1 MRSTRLAAGPA
12 LILLAA
18 APAHAQSS
26 GDLAGLL
33 LRFFSPTNPVALRA
47 PGSGGAG
54 GGGGT
59 GTGGGGGAV
68 QSHAAHFVSQPG
80 AQATLRSVNS
90 GIAAQISTF
99 PLGSSSAGFTY
110 TFDEGLG
117 VYNRTTQSFGPIF
130 TERPLTAGKGRFTF
144 GVNYQNATWDSLE
157 GQELRSGEMNL
168 YLVHE
173 DTNRDNS
180 NLDLW
185 FEGDIIRADLKID
198 LETKTTVVYASY
210 GISERFDV
218 SVALP
223 FVDVSLDAVIDTELE
238 RLATAADLPAVIH
251 VFEDG
256 QVTRTYH
263 ESGSARGIGDVLLRA
278 KYNFLRKPGGSL
290 AAFLDLR
297 LPTGDENDLLGSGA
311 TQAKLALVAGGSPGR
326 FSPRASAGYTFSSG
340 GSDFTGDLPDELYY
354 TAGFDV
360 VPHRRVTIT
369 ADFIGRTLLDAER
382 VVDQERVFPF
392 RLRPPS
398 PTTMSV
404 TRTELTTTTG
414 NVNLMLGSAGVKINP
429 VGNLLL
435 VGNVLFKIGNNGLQD
450 KVTPVFGLDYTF

>member
-1 MRSTRLAAGPA
+1 MRPSRLVAGIL

-18 APAHAQSS
+18 IPAHAQSS

-33 LRFFSPTNPVALRA
+33 LRFFSPTNPVVLAS
-47 PGSGGAG
+47 PGGETGGG

-59 GTGGGGGAV
+59 GGGGQVV

-80 AQATLRSVNS
+80 AQATLRQVNA

-130 TERPLTAGKGRFTF
+130 TERPLTAGKGKFTF
-144 GVNYQNATWDSLE
+144 GVNYQDATWDTLE
-157 GQELRSGEMNL
+157 GKDLQSGDMTL
-168 YLVHE
+168 YLVHQ
-173 DTNRDNS
+173 DTNNDGS
-180 NLDLW
+180 NLALW

-210 GISERFDV
+210 GLAERLDL
-218 SVALP
+218 SVAVP
-223 FVDVSLDAVIDTELE
+223 FVDVSLDAEIATSLE
-238 RLATAADLPAVIH
+238 RLATAADLPAVVH
-251 VFEDG
+251 VFPDG
-256 QVTRTYH
+256 QVTHTYR
-263 ESGSARGIGDVLLRA
+263 ESGSARGIGDMLVRA
-278 KYNFLRKPGGSL
+278 KYNFLRKRGSSL

-297 LPTGDENDLLGSGA
+297 LPTGNENDLLGSGA

-340 GSDFTGDLPDELYY
+340 GSDFTGDLPDEIYY
-354 TAGFDV
+354 TAGFDI

-369 ADFIGRTLLDAER
+369 ADFIGRTLLDTER
-382 VVDQERVFPF
+382 VVDQQRTF
-392 RLRPPS
+392 RFDLRNN
-398 PTTMSV
+398 PTVRTV

-414 NVNLMLGSAGVKINP
+414 NVNLMLGSAGIKINP
-429 VGNLLL
+429 VGNLLI
-435 VGNVLFKIGNNGLQD
+435 VGNVLFKIGNHGLQD
-450 KVTPVFGLDYTF
+450 SVTPVVGLDYTF